1 MKTYIFVGV
10 LLTAILVGGFYWQS
24 MGSVEKRAVESA
36 EEEDRR
42 IACEQFLAVAL
53 FPNGE
58 AADEFMA
65 ACLRGEP
72 VFQEEMDGEAQD
84 GTEEPVASSSSPAAG
99 PGCVVGGCSGQICGE
114 EGEVEGTVT
123 TCEWLE
129 EYACYQKTRCERQ
142 TNGQCGWT
150 ENTEFGQ
157 CMTEAKAGGSN

>member
-1 MKTYIFVGV
+1 MKSYIFIGV
-10 LLTAILVGGFYWQS
+10 LFAAILVGGLYWQS
-24 MGSVEKRAVESA
+24 RDSVEKRPVESA
-36 EEEDRR
+36 AEEDRR
-42 IACEQFLAVAL
+42 MACEQYLAVAL

-72 VFQEEMDGEAQD
+72 VFQEEMEGKPE
-84 GTEEPVASSSSPAAG
+84 GEEPVSSSSSPADS
-99 PGCVVGGCSGQICGE
+99 PSCVVGGCSGQICGE

-142 TNGQCGWT
+142 ADGQCGWT
-150 ENTEFGQ
+150 ENADFGQ
-157 CMTEAKAGGSN
+157 CMTEAKAGGGN